1 MATNNLSKTR
11 RKFIKVKDFA
21 EQCDMSDKTVYQ
33 RIKNPI
39 FEEAVR
45 RIGSKGIRLD
55 EEKMIEI
62 MEQYY
67 RWKEGKQMKKKIK
80 TLLIKAMILV
90 LFYGFWI
97 GIGIGFLMK

>member
-1 MATNNLSKTR
+1 MATNILSKTR

-21 EQCDMSDKTVYQ
+21 EQFDMSDKTVYQ
-33 RIKNPI
+33 MIKNPI

-67 RWKEGKQMKKKIK
+67 R
-80 TLLIKAMILV
+80 
-90 LFYGFWI
+90 
-97 GIGIGFLMK
+97 